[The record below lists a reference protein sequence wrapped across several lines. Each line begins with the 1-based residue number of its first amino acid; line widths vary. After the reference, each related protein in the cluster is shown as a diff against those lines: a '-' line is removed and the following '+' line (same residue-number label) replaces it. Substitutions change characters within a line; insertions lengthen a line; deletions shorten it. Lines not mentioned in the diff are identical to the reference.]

1 MGPGEGGPH
10 SPLTVPSLRPPT
22 LPLLS
27 PSPVFPPCFLSF
39 LLHFLLPFLNG
50 GLGRAVMVLFPAL
63 PSWARQTT
71 TKVQEK
77 DAFQVPLSSEPKS
90 VTHWLLPREG
100 FSHSSRVADLLL
112 CPPGVWNDDPGDDF
126 RMPDGS
132 TLPPGSSEETLF
144 HYGMTCESGPQSP
157 QGRWWGARIKEAVHT
172 VS

>member
-100 FSHSSRVADLLL
+100 SATA
-112 CPPGVWNDDPGDDF
+112 PGWLTSCSV
-126 RMPDGS
+126 
-132 TLPPGSSEETLF
+132 
-144 HYGMTCESGPQSP
+144 P
-157 QGRWWGARIKEAVHT
+157 QGSGMMILVMTSGCPMAPHFPQGALRKPFFTME
-172 VS
+172 